1 MKTISKYHYISLL
14 ILTSFFT
21 SCSKRPATVKI
32 DFNPRW
38 QFAMEG
44 DSTFLPVEVPGNVF
58 LDLYNNKKIPHPYF
72 GDNEKKVQWVSRKNW
87 VYKREFSICS
97 KLLTRKNINLV
108 FEGLDTYA
116 EVILNGKKIL
126 SADNMFRQW
135 TIPVKGILRKIN
147 EIEVHFTSQL
157 KIDSLKSLSL
167 PYKFPDN
174 RAFTRKAPY
183 QYGWDWGP
191 KLVTMGIWKDAYL
204 EFYDGFH
211 INNVFIKQ
219 NHIDEKRA
227 DLTAFL
233 DIENS
238 RLDNIEIE
246 ILNKKTGIKYIDKN
260 IKSDFS
266 NSIIE
271 INFSIDNPK
280 LWYPNGM
287 GDQNIYE
294 LLIKV
299 KAGDQILH
307 KTINTG
313 LRTVK
318 LVQKKDSIGSSFYFE
333 VNGTP
338 LFIKGANYVPADN
351 FPSTITR
358 ERYEKLISDATLS
371 NMNMLRV
378 WGGGVYESDEFYDLC
393 DKYGILVWQ
402 DFMFACNFYP
412 GDSAFVNNVE
422 QEATQQI
429 IRLRNHPSIALWCG
443 NNEVEEAWWNWG
455 YQKALNYS
463 SKDSLEIW
471 SNYVGLFQD
480 ILPSLVEKYSNG
492 TSYISTS
499 PKIGWGH
506 KEALLSGDMHYWG
519 VWWGEEPFEV
529 YEKKVGRF
537 MSEYGF
543 QGFPDI
549 KTLQAV
555 LDTQDLKLDS
565 PALLNHQK
573 HPRGMQLINEYMKRD
588 FPVPGKF
595 DDYLY
600 VSQLVQAYGISKAI
614 EAHRRAKP
622 YCMGTLYWQYNDSWP
637 VISWSSRD
645 YFGRWKALQY
655 HVKKVYDKVIVS
667 SKISNDSLDI
677 YIVSDSMKQI
687 KGNLQLN
694 IMTFEGK
701 NIYNRTI
708 EVNINRN
715 ESKKIISL
723 NLNAIL
729 PVKIKDK
736 AVLNA
741 IFSSNNKILAEKNI
755 YFVKPKE
762 LELTKPQIN
771 IETSKTETG
780 YNIILTADKLVKN
793 IRIKTNVE
801 GKLSDNFFDILP
813 NRKYLVSFETNS
825 TDSLEINYTILNSY
839 KFYTEVKLLKNHN
852 EI

>member
-1 MKTISKYHYISLL
+1 M
-14 ILTSFFT
+14 
-21 SCSKRPATVKI
+21 SCSKRPAIVKI

-44 DSTFLPVEVPGNVF
+44 DSTFLPAEVPGNVF
-58 LDLYNNKKIPHPYF
+58 LDLYNNKKIQHPYF
-72 GDNEKKVQWVSRKNW
+72 GDNEKKVQWVSRNNW
-87 VYKREFSICS
+87 VYKREFSLCS
-97 KLLTRKNINLV
+97 KYLDFENVNLV

-126 SADNMFRQW
+126 NADNMFRKW
-135 TIPVKGILRKIN
+135 SVPVKGILRKIN
-147 EIEVHFTSQL
+147 EIEVHFTSPL

-204 EFYDGFH
+204 EFYDG
-211 INNVFIKQ
+211 IRITDVFIRQ
-219 NHIDEKRA
+219 DHIDDKKA
-227 DLTAFL
+227 DLTAIL
-233 DIENS
+233 DIENNAS
-238 RLDNIEIE
+238 DNIEIE
-246 ILNKKTGIKYIDKN
+246 ILNNKTGVKYIDKK
-260 IKSDFS
+260 IKSDS
-266 NSIIE
+266 LNSIAE
-271 INFSIDNPK
+271 INFSIVNPE

-294 LLIKV
+294 FQIKV
-299 KAGDQILH
+299 KVGDQILH
-307 KTINTG
+307 KKIKTG

-318 LVQKKDSIGSSFYFE
+318 LVQKQDSTGSSFYFE
-333 VNGTP
+333 VNGIP

-351 FPSTITR
+351 FPSTITP
-358 ERYEKLISDATLS
+358 ERYEKLISDAALS

-412 GDSAFVNNVE
+412 GDSAFVNNVK

-471 SNYVGLFQD
+471 NNYVGLFQN
-480 ILPSLVEKYSNG
+480 IIPSLVEKYSNG

-499 PKIGWGH
+499 PMIGWGH

-549 KTLQAV
+549 KTLEAV

-573 HPRGMQLINEYMKRD
+573 HPRGMQLINEYMRRD
-588 FPVPGKF
+588 FPVSDKF
-595 DDYLY
+595 DDYIY

-614 EAHRRAKP
+614 EAHRRSKP

-645 YFGRWKALQY
+645 YYGRWKALQY

-667 SKISNDSLDI
+667 SEISNDSLDI

-701 NIYNRTI
+701 NVFDRTI
-708 EVNINRN
+708 EVNINRD

-723 NLNAIL
+723 DLKTIL

-736 AVLNA
+736 VVLNA

-762 LELTKPQIN
+762 LELTKPNIN

-793 IRIKTNVE
+793 IRIEPVIE

-839 KFYTEVKLLKNHN
+839 KFYTDVKL
-852 EI
+852 